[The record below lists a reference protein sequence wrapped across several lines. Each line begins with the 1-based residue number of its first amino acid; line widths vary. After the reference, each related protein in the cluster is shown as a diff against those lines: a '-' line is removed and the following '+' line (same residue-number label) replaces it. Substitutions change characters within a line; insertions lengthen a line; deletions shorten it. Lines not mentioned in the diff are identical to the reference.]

1 MIGASTGHRPVQFS
15 GIQVHHWGVD
25 PARVPLDDRRSFIN
39 SMVTDI
45 GKVLGQTQPVQQ
57 VTFPVEFM
65 PPDIARVLRSVDT
78 DRLEVSTTAIMTLPT
93 EAPILSRLQRVLS
106 PSRWRQAAPAVAVNA
121 VDEFAKRIQFIG
133 LAIHNKQ
140 NGQTDLMAISQDRH
154 DDNAFGVLRDD
165 MACYIP
171 HSMLDDPK
179 LTTAGF
185 ALPADRTGPTETGV
199 QLRDALEKQAP
210 FISHRLGVSA

>member
-1 MIGASTGHRPVQFS
+1 MIGATTGQRPVQFS

-25 PARVPLDDRRSFIN
+25 PTRVPLDDRRSFIN
-39 SMVTDI
+39 SMVGDI
-45 GKVLGQTQPVQQ
+45 GKVLGQTQPMQQ

-65 PPDIARVLRSVDT
+65 PPNVARILRNVDT
-78 DRLEVSTTAIMTLPT
+78 DKLDVSATAIMTLPT
-93 EAPILSRLQRVLS
+93 AAPIAHRLQRML
-106 PSRWRQAAPAVAVNA
+106 PAFRWRQAAPAVAVNA

-140 NGQTDLMAISQDRH
+140 NGQTDLMALSQDRH
-154 DDNAFGVLRDD
+154 DEDAFGVLRDD

-171 HSMLDDPK
+171 HSMLEDPK

-185 ALPADRTGPTETGV
+185 ALPADRTGPTETGI

-210 FISHRLGVSA
+210 FIAHRLGVTA